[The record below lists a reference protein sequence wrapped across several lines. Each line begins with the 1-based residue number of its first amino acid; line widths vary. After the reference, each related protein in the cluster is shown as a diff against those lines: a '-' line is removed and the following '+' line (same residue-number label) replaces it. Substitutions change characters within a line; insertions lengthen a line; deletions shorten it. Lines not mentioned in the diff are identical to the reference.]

1 MSHKLT
7 YEGEAGGDAGV
18 GEGDGRL
25 QNALALA
32 QHVVEEGLK
41 HTHTQTRGSGFI
53 YLRLLYVYIFFWI
66 GSGRA
71 PLITRILL

>member
-41 HTHTQTRGSGFI
+41 HTNTHRRVVQGSFI
-53 YLRLLYVYIFFWI
+53 CVFFFN
-66 GSGRA
+66 
-71 PLITRILL
+71 T